1 MLLPLSKS
9 FTCLKKR
16 LQCISIN
23 NNATNLIQDSE
34 EEYRKFFGDVYELK
48 GDVSIDNCLRIFDEK
63 QEKMS

>member
-16 LQCISIN
+16 LQCISISSN
-23 NNATNLIQDSE
+23 TTNLIQDSE
-34 EEYRKFFGDVYELK
+34 EEYCKFFGDVYELK

-63 QEKMS
+63 